1 MIRTILK
8 INGGNRMFKKMFTK
22 PEINPLDVLI
32 HWNNP
37 NEHLE
42 SNIGVYVLE
51 QIKKNQ
57 DTLLFTIDISALRKS
72 KRINTSDLSI
82 KQISKDNWRL
92 YFDEYT
98 FFIEGSGFTK
108 TPFLLEWKDSKEFV
122 LTLYSYLSDQSRIYL
137 KFYGN
142 ISDLSKEEYFSN

>member
-1 MIRTILK
+1 
-8 INGGNRMFKKMFTK
+8 MFKKMFTK

>member
-1 MIRTILK
+1 
-8 INGGNRMFKKMFTK
+8 MFKKMFTK

-37 NEHLE
+37 NDHLE

-108 TPFLLEWKDSKEFV
+108 TPFLLEWKDSKQFV

-137 KFYGN
+137 KFYEN